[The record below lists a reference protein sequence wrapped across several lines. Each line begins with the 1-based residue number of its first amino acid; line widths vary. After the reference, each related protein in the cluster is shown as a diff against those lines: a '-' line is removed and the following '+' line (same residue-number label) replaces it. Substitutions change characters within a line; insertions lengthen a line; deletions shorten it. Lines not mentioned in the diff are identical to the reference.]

1 MGLSA
6 LLGSHRRT
14 PASFRLESAFLL
26 PRVTAPS
33 SFHLVLREFPLSDM
47 EELRLDPIRQVRIAK
62 LWAFAGITWAIVF
75 PLLVYA
81 ITHQLSGLEIAVV
94 MLPAAGVAFGS
105 VELAARWEA
114 RTHRRYAYPHRLG
127 YALASIHSF
136 DEACDEAARSLSEWL
151 GLRTVIVSVTSE
163 DGYFIKPVSA
173 HGMPAGWLTES
184 QELPATE
191 SGMGN
196 GSGEWQAC
204 RRRVQEDAW
213 LGTLPGQ
220 DVVFL
225 PLMSLG
231 RPLGALTL
239 VAEHNN
245 PQIGDRRLLAAIA
258 LVLGLSL
265 DNCRM
270 YEGQRAN
277 AHHFEELH
285 RMKSDFLTTVSHE
298 LRTPLTSIMMAAEML
313 LEEENPSE
321 REGTRGLLVRN
332 IVKGA
337 VRLRSLVE
345 DLVSVSRQDDFQPR
359 LEPEPTPLRDLLTG
373 AVQIVQPLL
382 TAKSQ
387 TLDVTLALPD
397 ITVRV
402 DRLRFEQVLINLLS
416 NAQRYSPPGGHIAV
430 SVGELQGD
438 EVVIAVRDSG
448 PGVPQEDALM
458 IFEPFFRGD
467 RSGLGLG
474 LAIAKSIVEL
484 HRGRIW
490 VEAAAGLGSRFCVA
504 IPGAS
509 VVPDKPDPEREFVPR
524 HAARHGGVHSQARQ
538 R

>member
-1 MGLSA
+1 
-6 LLGSHRRT
+6 
-14 PASFRLESAFLL
+14 
-26 PRVTAPS
+26 
-33 SFHLVLREFPLSDM
+33 M
-47 EELRLDPIRQVRIAK
+47 EELHLDPIRQVRIAK

-75 PLLVYA
+75 PLLVYGL
-81 ITHQLSGLEIAVV
+81 THELSAWEIAVV

-127 YALASIHSF
+127 FALASIHSF
-136 DEACDEAARSLSEWL
+136 DEACAEAARSLGEWL
-151 GLRTVIVSVTSE
+151 GLRCVIVSVASE
-163 DGYFIKPVSA
+163 DGHFIRPVA
-173 HGMPAGWLTES
+173 AYGLPEGWLAGGHELNVSETGMDS
-184 QELPATE
+184 RSGDWQE
-191 SGMGN
+191 
-196 GSGEWQAC
+196 C
-204 RRRVQEDAW
+204 RRRGKDESWFGAP
-213 LGTLPGQ
+213 PGQ
-220 DVVFL
+220 DTVFI

-258 LVLGLSL
+258 MVLGLAL
-265 DNCRM
+265 DNCRL

-313 LEEENPSE
+313 LEEENPGE
-321 REGTRGLLVRN
+321 RDGTRGRLVRN

-359 LEPEPTPLRDLLTG
+359 LEPEPTALKDLLTG

-382 TAKSQ
+382 TAKGQ
-387 TLDVTLALPD
+387 TLDVTMAHPNL
-397 ITVRV
+397 TVRV

-416 NAQRYSPPGGHIAV
+416 NAQRYSPPGGHVAV
-430 SVGELQGD
+430 NAEKLDGD
-438 EVVIAVRDSG
+438 EIVICVTDSG
-448 PGVPQEDALM
+448 PGVPQEDAAK

-490 VEAAAGLGSRFCVA
+490 VEAAAGFGSRFCVTV
-504 IPGAS
+504 PGTTS
-509 VVPDKPDPEREFVPR
+509 ETPGDESGPEREFVPR
-524 HAARHGGVHSQARQ
+524 HAPRHNIPSRQAHPR
-538 R
+538 